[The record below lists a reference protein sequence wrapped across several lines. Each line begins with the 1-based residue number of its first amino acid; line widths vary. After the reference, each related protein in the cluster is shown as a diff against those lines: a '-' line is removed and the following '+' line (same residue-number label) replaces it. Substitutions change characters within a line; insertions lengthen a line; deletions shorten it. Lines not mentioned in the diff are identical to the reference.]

1 MLKLLLSEEMSIEST
16 VIAMTSEKTLKALK
30 VKTVNT
36 ELTSDLL
43 KLESKR
49 MRTLISVLK
58 KISIVK
64 ISPMDK

>member
-43 KLESKR
+43 RSESKR
-49 MRTLISVLK
+49 MKTLISVLK
-58 KISIVK
+58 KILIAK
-64 ISPMDK
+64 ISLMDK